1 MKRLFVLASA
11 VFIAL
16 SSVAQD
22 EDTDEYYFFDSDS
35 VVGDLATYSE
45 KTMDVAFEAPSTII
59 STPGVWYSFSFVTK
73 DDKNMMRVDKLKYQ
87 FKAGGTGSMTK
98 SGNIDVNYQNIK
110 NIDVQLVTTLSW
122 QKTRDVFTMNVHI
135 DKASMKCTDQSQL
148 NKMSAREKYDFDE
161 KIKLAV
167 NLVNRAYGGISGSV
181 IMLRLDKDIMIAK
194 SGNTT
199 SGFVSQAG
207 LNKLIK
213 ARTDLKKRRED
224 EKARREAELKARRE
238 AEEKARLEDARL
250 EADENSKP
258 EVERIAKFKANGGK
272 VYEVN
277 GVKFT
282 MVAVEGGT
290 FKMGSESGD
299 SDEKPIHEVTLNGF
313 AIGQTEVTQDL
324 WTAVMGNNPSEFK
337 GAKLPVENVSW
348 NECQTFIQKLNQ
360 LTGQQFRLPTEA
372 EWEYAA
378 RGGNQS
384 KGYKYSG
391 SDNISEVAWFI
402 NNSDVKTHVVAVKAP
417 NELGIYDMSGN
428 VSEWCQDWYGDY
440 STEPVSNP
448 TGPDS
453 GEKRVYRGGSYS
465 HSDFII
471 TVAYR
476 FCWKPETVL
485 YSLGFRL
492 AQ

>member
-1 MKRLFVLASA
+1 
-11 VFIAL
+11 
-16 SSVAQD
+16 
-22 EDTDEYYFFDSDS
+22 
-35 VVGDLATYSE
+35 
-45 KTMDVAFEAPSTII
+45 
-59 STPGVWYSFSFVTK
+59 
-73 DDKNMMRVDKLKYQ
+73 
-87 FKAGGTGSMTK
+87 MTK

-181 IMLRLDKDIMIAK
+181 IMQRLDKDIMISK

-207 LNKLIK
+207 LDKLIK
-213 ARTDLKKRRED
+213 ARTEYNKRQE
-224 EKARREAELKARRE
+224 EENARREAEANARRE
-238 AEEKARLEDARL
+238 AEAKARLDEAKARL
-250 EADENSKP
+250 DEAKTEASREVDIKSKR
-258 EVERIAKFKANGGK
+258 EVERIAKFEADGGK
-272 VYEVN
+272 VYEVK
-277 GVKFT
+277 GVKFA
-282 MVAVEGGT
+282 MVEVEGGT
-290 FKMGSESGD
+290 FKMGDNSNLD
-299 SDEKPIHEVTLNGF
+299 SKPIHKVKLNGF

-324 WTAVMGNNPSEFK
+324 WKAVMGYNPCNPE
-337 GAKLPVENVSW
+337 GAKLPIENVSW
-348 NECQTFIQKLNQ
+348 NDCQTFIQKLNQ

-378 RGGNQS
+378 RGGNLS

-391 SDNISEVAWFI
+391 GNSIEEVAWFSD
-402 NNSDVKTHVVAVKAP
+402 NSDYKLHVVAEKAP

-428 VSEWCQDWYGDY
+428 VYEWCQDWYGDY
-440 STEPVSNP
+440 SSEPVSNP
-448 TGPDS
+448 TGPNS
-453 GEKRVYRGGSYS
+453 GEQRIYRGGCYS
-465 HSDFII
+465 DAESMMI
-471 TVAYR
+471 VAKR
-476 FCWKPETVL
+476 NSWEPGVSISGL
-485 YSLGFRL
+485 RL

>member
-11 VFIAL
+11 VFLAL

-73 DDKNMMRVDKLKYQ
+73 DGKNMMRVDKWKCQ
-87 FKAGGTGSMTK
+87 FKAGGTASYIRSSSMA
-98 SGNIDVNYQNIK
+98 VNYQNIK
-110 NIDVQLVTTLSW
+110 NIDIQVVLPISW
-122 QKTRDVFTMNVHI
+122 QKTRDVFTLSIHA
-135 DKASMKCTDQSQL
+135 DKASVKCTNQSQL
-148 NKMSAREKYDFDE
+148 NKMSAREKYDWDE
-161 KIKLAV
+161 KLTLVQNLWKRSYGSLGGTKKLV
-167 NLVNRAYGGISGSV
+167 
-181 IMLRLDKDIMIAK
+181 RLDKDIVIWQ

-199 SGFVSQAG
+199 GGMVSQAG

-213 ARTDLKKRRED
+213 ARTDLKKRQE
-224 EKARREAELKARRE
+224 EEKARRE

-250 EADENSKP
+250 EAEEQSKR
-258 EVERIAKFKANGGK
+258 EIERIAKLEADGGK
-272 VYEVN
+272 VYEVK
-277 GVKFT
+277 GVKFA

-348 NECQTFIQKLNQ
+348 NDCQTFIQKLNQ

-440 STEPVSNP
+440 SSKSVSNP